1 MEPAAVTQTA
11 QQQKK
16 QPSLPAK
23 QSDDVKT
30 LTTKAV
36 VAYTEFLTSVAAA
49 ASPTPDA
56 KRKPAEAIGVGVA
69 KFEAA
74 INDLREGVRSK
85 RRKVDPVS
93 REAAPK
99 PASAGSAAAG
109 TKTGQTTA
117 EKKEVPPQQKDLQQV
132 LAAIST
138 IVEKL
143 RK

>member
-1 MEPAAVTQTA
+1 MEPAAVKQTA
-11 QQQKK
+11 QQQKT
-16 QPSLPAK
+16 QPSLAAK

-49 ASPTPDA
+49 ASPAPDA
-56 KRKPAEAIGVGVA
+56 KRKPAEAIGDGVA

-85 RRKVDPVS
+85 RRKVDPVPP
-93 REAAPK
+93 EAASK
-99 PASAGSAAAG
+99 PAAAASAAAG
-109 TKTGQTTA
+109 TRTGQTIA
-117 EKKEVPPQQKDLQQV
+117 EKNEAIRQQKDLHQA
-132 LAAIST
+132 LAAITT